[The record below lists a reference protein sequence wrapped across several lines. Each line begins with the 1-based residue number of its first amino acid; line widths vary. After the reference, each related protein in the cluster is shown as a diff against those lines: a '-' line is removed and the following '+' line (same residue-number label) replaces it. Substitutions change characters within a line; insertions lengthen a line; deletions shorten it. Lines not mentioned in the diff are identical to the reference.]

1 METED
6 KLDLEV
12 FVCTNLPQT
21 PQEIT
26 ALAIHSLSMPAANH
40 IFQHLLPLL
49 PGNTCFILFLGMES
63 YIGDNISVNR
73 EIPLLAN

>member
-40 IFQHLLPLL
+40 NFPTSAARSLEILALYCSSLWRATEVVIF
-49 PGNTCFILFLGMES
+49 
-63 YIGDNISVNR
+63 
-73 EIPLLAN
+73 

>member
-40 IFQHLLPLL
+40 IFPTSAAPAAWKYLL
-49 PGNTCFILFLGMES
+49 
-63 YIGDNISVNR
+63 YIVLHYGELQR
-73 EIPLLAN
+73 W